1 MALFACK
8 ECGKQISDQARSCP
22 QCGAPVA
29 QQTLRSDNNSAL
41 SGDTAKTVVT
51 GLAAWLIT
59 TWVARALF
67 GVVALICI
75 AYFLTH
81 SNY

>member
-1 MALFACK
+1 MS
-8 ECGKQISDQARSCP
+8 IH
-22 QCGAPVA
+22 
-29 QQTLRSDNNSAL
+29 NSAL

-59 TWVARALF
+59 TWVSKALF
-67 GVVALICI
+67 GVVALICL

-81 SNY
+81 SSA

>member
-1 MALFACK
+1 MALIACK
-8 ECGKQISDQARSCP
+8 DCGKQISDQAGSCP
-22 QCGAPVA
+22 HCGAPVA
-29 QQTLRSDNNSAL
+29 RPTMSIHNSAL

-59 TWVARALF
+59 TWVSKALF
-67 GVVALICI
+67 GVVALICL

-81 SNY
+81 SSA